1 MEMLYN
7 ILHRTPLENAYF
19 RACLAAHPIYLEA
32 FRYATFVLQNICAK
46 KINEYPFLV
55 GICNMVHNKFNDLL
69 KKHNEEG
76 EMST

>member
-55 GICNMVHNKFNDLL
+55 GICKCIILNDFIFEKF
-69 KKHNEEG
+69 
-76 EMST
+76 TI

>member
-19 RACLAAHPIYLEA
+19 SRAMKLAAHPIYLEA

-55 GICNMVHNKFNDLL
+55 GICKCIILNDFIFEKF
-69 KKHNEEG
+69 
-76 EMST
+76 TI

>member
-19 RACLAAHPIYLEA
+19 SRAMKLAAHPIYLEA

-46 KINEYPFLV
+46 KINEYPSNLFLV
-55 GICNMVHNKFNDLL
+55 GICKCILNSK
-69 KKHNEEG
+69 
-76 EMST
+76 